1 MCVSE
6 RNLRANASTFPFAIM
21 NRIRSMCFNHMS
33 SMGTMTLDHVSKG
46 DRQEWKTQEYHG
58 KHIHVCTVQRINENH
73 ELSGHGQ
80 QWDFKVRIT
89 DNGAG
94 PTAHECASGESDP
107 ESFYS
112 SQSVAEDLAFIRGR
126 ELVEGM

>member
-1 MCVSE
+1 
-6 RNLRANASTFPFAIM
+6 
-21 NRIRSMCFNHMS
+21 
-33 SMGTMTLDHVSKG
+33 MGTMTLKKGGRG

-58 KHIHVCTVQRINENH
+58 KHIHVCIVRRSNENE

-94 PTAHECASGESDP
+94 PTAHECASAESDP
-107 ESFYS
+107 EAFYS
-112 SQSVAEDLAFIRGR
+112 TQTVAEDLGFVRGR
-126 ELVEGM
+126 ELVEGMSPMSETLKVGAGNTAHRPL

>member
-1 MCVSE
+1 MDT
-6 RNLRANASTFPFAIM
+6 LTP
-21 NRIRSMCFNHMS
+21 
-33 SMGTMTLDHVSKG
+33 MGISHG
-46 DRQEWKTQEYHG
+46 DQKDWKIQEYHG
-58 KHIHVCTVQRINENH
+58 KQMHVCTTQRSNENE
-73 ELSGHGQ
+73 ELSGHGE

-94 PTAHECASGESDP
+94 STAHEYASADSDP

-112 SQSVAEDLAFIRGR
+112 TQSVTEDLGFTRGR

>member
-1 MCVSE
+1 
-6 RNLRANASTFPFAIM
+6 
-21 NRIRSMCFNHMS
+21 
-33 SMGTMTLDHVSKG
+33 MGTMTLEQVSRG
-46 DRQEWKTQEYHG
+46 DRKEWKTQEYRG
-58 KHIHVCTVQRINENH
+58 KQIHVCTMRRSNENE
-73 ELSGHGQ
+73 ELAGHGE

-94 PTAHECASGESDP
+94 STAHEYASADSDP

-112 SQSVAEDLAFIRGR
+112 TQSVTEDLGFTRGR

>member
-1 MCVSE
+1 
-6 RNLRANASTFPFAIM
+6 
-21 NRIRSMCFNHMS
+21 
-33 SMGTMTLDHVSKG
+33 MGNMTLEHVSLG
-46 DRQEWKTQEYHG
+46 DRHEWKTQEYHG
-58 KHIHVCTVQRINENH
+58 KHIHVCAIRRTKENE

-94 PTAHECASGESDP
+94 PTAHECANAESDP
-107 ESFYS
+107 GTFYS
-112 SQSVAEDLAFIRGR
+112 TQTVTEDLGFVRGR

>member
-1 MCVSE
+1 
-6 RNLRANASTFPFAIM
+6 
-21 NRIRSMCFNHMS
+21 
-33 SMGTMTLDHVSKG
+33 MGTMTPNLVSKG
-46 DRQEWKTQEYHG
+46 DRQEWKTHEYHG
-58 KHIHVCTVQRINENH
+58 KQIHVCTLQRINDNN

-94 PTAHECASGESDP
+94 PTDHECAIAESDP
-107 ESFYS
+107 ESLYS
-112 SQSVAEDLAFIRGR
+112 TQSIAEELGFIRGR

>member
-1 MCVSE
+1 
-6 RNLRANASTFPFAIM
+6 
-21 NRIRSMCFNHMS
+21 
-33 SMGTMTLDHVSKG
+33 MGTITLDHVSKG
-46 DRQEWKTQEYHG
+46 DREEWKIQEYHG
-58 KHIHVCTVQRINENH
+58 KHIHVCTMQRINENH

-89 DNGAG
+89 DSGAG

-112 SQSVAEDLAFIRGR
+112 TQSIAEDLGFTRGR
-126 ELVEGM
+126 ELAEGV

>member
-1 MCVSE
+1 
-6 RNLRANASTFPFAIM
+6 
-21 NRIRSMCFNHMS
+21 
-33 SMGTMTLDHVSKG
+33 MGTATPTSVAQG

-58 KHIHVCTVQRINENH
+58 KQIHVCTVQRINENE

-89 DNGAG
+89 DGDAG
-94 PTAHECASGESDP
+94 PTAKECASAESDP

-112 SQSVAEDLAFIRGR
+112 TQTVTEDLGFTRGR

>member
-1 MCVSE
+1 
-6 RNLRANASTFPFAIM
+6 
-21 NRIRSMCFNHMS
+21 
-33 SMGTMTLDHVSKG
+33 MGTLTLKRVSQG

-58 KHIHVCTVQRINENH
+58 KHIHVCAVRRIAENE

-80 QWDFKVRIT
+80 QWDFEVKIT

-94 PTAHECASGESDP
+94 PTAHECASAESDP
-107 ESFYS
+107 EMFYS
-112 SQSVAEDLAFIRGR
+112 TQTITEDLGFVRGR

>member
-1 MCVSE
+1 
-6 RNLRANASTFPFAIM
+6 
-21 NRIRSMCFNHMS
+21 
-33 SMGTMTLDHVSKG
+33 MGTMTLKKGGRG

-58 KHIHVCTVQRINENH
+58 KHIHVCTVRRSNENE

-94 PTAHECASGESDP
+94 PTAHECASAESDP
-107 ESFYS
+107 EAFYS
-112 SQSVAEDLAFIRGR
+112 TQTVTEDLGFVRGR
-126 ELVEGM
+126 ELVEGMSPMSETLKVGAGNTAHRPL

>member
-1 MCVSE
+1 
-6 RNLRANASTFPFAIM
+6 
-21 NRIRSMCFNHMS
+21 
-33 SMGTMTLDHVSKG
+33 MGTMTPDHASKG
-46 DRQEWKTQEYHG
+46 DRQEWKTQEYRG
-58 KHIHVCTVQRINENH
+58 KHIHVCTVPRIDENH

-107 ESFYS
+107 KRFYS
-112 SQSVAEDLAFIRGR
+112 TQSIAEDLGFVRGR
-126 ELVEGM
+126 ELVDGM